1 MCGIA
6 GIYLSGD
13 KNSLK
18 ISSETIIRMSD
29 SIKHRG
35 PDDYG
40 YYITDKKNNSS
51 FGHLTTKQLSKLKNS
66 WSLLLGHR
74 RLSII
79 DLSEKGRQ
87 PMSDEEG
94 RFWITYNGEIYNY
107 VELKEELV
115 KKGHNFK
122 TSTDTEVVI
131 NAYKEWG
138 KECVNKFNGMW
149 AFAIWDGKNNELFC
163 SRDRF
168 GIKPFYYYFDGGT
181 FIFASEIKAIL
192 EALPQNPVPDTDT
205 IYEYV
210 VDGSLCH
217 NKKTFFKNI
226 SRLLPG
232 HNLTLK
238 KNGGINLDKYWSY
251 NSEDTSSDHTDNED
265 RFFELLK
272 DSVRL
277 RLRSDVQN
285 GLTLSGGMDSSAI
298 AALCDDLKENDIHT
312 YSAVFPGYK
321 LDESEYIETV
331 VKEYNLNSNYIYP
344 KPTDFTDSLK
354 KMIWHMDY
362 PSLSRPAFSYFEI
375 MKEIAK
381 SDSKVIL
388 EGQGA
393 DEELAGYIH
402 KYFHLFILDTMKDKN
417 LSFLDKSEKVL
428 KACSNTFKKNG
439 LKPFIVSIG
448 KLFPPLHMLFKKII
462 GITSVLNI
470 NQRSDKKEENGTRY
484 ESNLINRLYKDHSRE
499 NLPYLLKYGDA
510 LSMANSIESRLPFL
524 DYRLVEFIFQLNYD
538 EIMDENNSKSILR
551 KSMTN
556 FLPDKI
562 LNRNKIGFATPF
574 GDWFNKNIKTMVQNI
589 LLSDEAVNRKIY
601 NHSSIKRL
609 IKIHESGIIDIS
621 NYLYRLIS
629 LELWFRIFI
638 DTEKAPDKI

>member
-6 GIYLSGD
+6 GVYLSNGT
-13 KNSLK
+13 NNLK
-18 ISSETIIRMSD
+18 ISPETIIRMTD

-40 YYITDKKNNSS
+40 YYITDNKKINS
-51 FGHLTTKQLSKLKNS
+51 FGHLTTKQLLKLKNS
-66 WSLLLGHR
+66 WNMLFGHR

-79 DLSEKGRQ
+79 DLSDKGRQ
-87 PMSDEEG
+87 PMSDEDG
-94 RFWITYNGEIYNY
+94 QLWITYNGEIYNY
-107 VELKEELV
+107 LELKEELV
-115 KKGHNFK
+115 EKGYKFF
-122 TSTDTEVVI
+122 TGTDTEVVI
-131 NAYKEWG
+131 NSYREWG
-138 KECVNKFNGMW
+138 KECVHRFNGMW
-149 AFAIWDGKNNELFC
+149 AFAIWDKKNQELFC

-168 GIKPFYYYFDGGT
+168 GIKPFYYYFDGST

-192 EALPQNPVPDTDT
+192 EALPQNPGPDTET
-205 IYEYV
+205 IYQYV

-217 NKKTFFKNI
+217 NENTFFKNI

-232 HNLTLK
+232 YNLTLK
-238 KNGGINLDKYWSY
+238 QNGGINLNKYWSY
-251 NSEDTSSDHTDNED
+251 NPDNSSSDNADNED
-265 RFFELLK
+265 KFFELLK

-285 GLTLSGGMDSSAI
+285 GLTLSGGIDSSAI
-298 AALCDDLKENDIHT
+298 AALCDELDENGIHT

-321 LDESEYIETV
+321 YDESEYIETV
-331 VKEYNLNSNYIYP
+331 VKEYNLKSNYIYP
-344 KPTDFTDSLK
+344 KPTDFIESLK

-393 DEELAGYIH
+393 DEQLAGYIH
-402 KYFHLFILDTMKDKN
+402 KYFYLFIIDTVKDRN
-417 LSFLDKSEKVL
+417 LSFTKKLKKIL
-428 KACSNTFKKNG
+428 KACTNTFKKQG
-439 LKPFIVSIG
+439 IKPFTVSFG
-448 KLFPPLHMLFKKII
+448 KLVPPLHMLFKKII
-462 GITSVLNI
+462 GIQSALNI
-470 NQRSDKKEENGTRY
+470 NPSSAKQEEKDVSY
-484 ESNLINRLYKDHSRE
+484 ESSLINRLYIDHSRE

-538 EIMDENNSKSILR
+538 EIMDENNTKNILR
-551 KSMTN
+551 NSMTN
-556 FLPDKI
+556 FLPDRI

-574 GDWFNKNIKTMVQNI
+574 GDWFNQNIKSMVQDI
-589 LLSDEAVNRKIY
+589 LLSEAALKRKIY
-601 NHSSIKRL
+601 NHSSIRRL

-638 DTEKAPDKI
+638 DKEVSPN